1 MMHFVP
7 FINTNIAILCKIP
20 AKTELS
26 Y

>member
-7 FINTNIAILCKIP
+7 FINTNIAILCEIP